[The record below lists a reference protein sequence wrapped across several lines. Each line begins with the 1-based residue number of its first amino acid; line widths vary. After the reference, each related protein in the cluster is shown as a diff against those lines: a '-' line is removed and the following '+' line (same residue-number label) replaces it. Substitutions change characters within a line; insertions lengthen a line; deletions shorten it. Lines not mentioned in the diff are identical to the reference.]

1 MSTVYRLCMPCL
13 DSIACQCMY
22 VTCNTCVHAA
32 VTSKL
37 RLHTHYVIQIC
48 INSVNNLHKQD
59 WYRRS
64 YVKSFLTCSQNA
76 FGTSRGAQIITLFG
90 KTEECI
96 AGKMVTRDLRFIFQ
110 IYLNNFFFSGNILF
124 PFKFL
129 ECVQE
134 HSRRGKKKV
143 KGSNNCFLHLLCF
156 QRLFQVLLDAKKTYF
171 KVRLSSLYP
180 AG

>member
-1 MSTVYRLCMPCL
+1 M
-13 DSIACQCMY
+13 
-22 VTCNTCVHAA
+22 
-32 VTSKL
+32 
-37 RLHTHYVIQIC
+37 
-48 INSVNNLHKQD
+48 NNLHKQD

-124 PFKFL
+124 PFKLL

-134 HSRRGKKKV
+134 HSRREKKRLKEAITV
-143 KGSNNCFLHLLCF
+143 FCTFCAFKGFFRCCLMQRKPTLKWDYLHCTPQVNDADMHITF
-156 QRLFQVLLDAKKTYF
+156 RLEGVELQ
-171 KVRLSSLYP
+171 
-180 AG
+180 